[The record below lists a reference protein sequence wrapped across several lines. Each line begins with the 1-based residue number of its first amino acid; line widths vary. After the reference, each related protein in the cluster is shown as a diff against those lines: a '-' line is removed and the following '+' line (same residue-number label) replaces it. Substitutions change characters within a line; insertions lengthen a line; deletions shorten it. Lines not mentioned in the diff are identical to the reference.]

1 MAENIP
7 TFYDPWGGIIDRP
20 WTQGTWRQSGLD
32 PAWFNWQPG
41 QPSPV
46 TTPGTGS
53 GSNTTTPPLTP
64 QQSTQVVPGA
74 TDSNI
79 PGQINVVDYGG
90 QVAANPS
97 SAFTTD
103 NPATA
108 GVNESMFLST
118 RTPDINENAA
128 GTNINASDP
137 KYSMDPSGVNASI
150 AQGQNTAQADAPS
163 PNTANTYQPTEV
175 FPQVATQD
183 MSGAQGQ
190 VSQSAQVNTQN
201 VETNLQN
208 FDQNIAGQALKDF
221 ASLSPDQVNPKATVQ
236 GQLEALQSQFVDA
249 NGNPKIPSWAQATAR
264 NVQRIASFSGMTGT
278 AATAALAQALLE
290 SSLPIAKEDAKFFQT
305 LTLQNLNNEQE
316 AVLNRANVLSRLE
329 LQNMDARMAAATQN
343 AQAFLQMD
351 LANLSNEQQ
360 AAVVNNQ
367 NRVQAMFEDGKQ
379 VNAQRLFTAQSQNDM
394 DKFYDELSAQVNQF
408 NTSQMNG
415 MKQFNVSETNAMT
428 KFNSDLENQREQ
440 FYKNMQYNIDV
451 SNAKWRQTVTTTEA
465 QMAFEAAATDVKN
478 MVGLSNEQLNQL
490 WDRSDSMLQYLWTST
505 ENAEQR
511 KHELALAAMK
521 ADEADAAGT
530 GSLVGSIVGAGA
542 SAFFDW
548 LF

>member
-1 MAENIP
+1 MG
-7 TFYDPWGGIIDRP
+7 WMR
-20 WTQGTWRQSGLD
+20 
-32 PAWFNWQPG
+32 
-41 QPSPV
+41 
-46 TTPGTGS
+46 
-53 GSNTTTPPLTP
+53 NTTTGEITWNPSTGSNIPSEEQVSLGLGASGHRRTPTTPTTPTTPETTTPSLPPLTP
-64 QQSTQVVPGA
+64 QQSTQVVPGSV
-74 TDSNI
+74 DKNI

-103 NPATA
+103 NPATTD
-108 GVNESMFLST
+108 VNESMFLST

-128 GTNINASDP
+128 GTNVNASDP
-137 KYSMDPSGVNASI
+137 KYNMDPSGVNASI
-150 AQGQNTAQADAPS
+150 AQGQNTAQADAPTQ
-163 PNTANTYQPTEV
+163 NTANTYQPTEV
-175 FPQVATQD
+175 FPQVTTQD

-190 VSQSAQVNTQN
+190 VSQNAQVNTQN
-201 VETNLQN
+201 VETNLQT
-208 FDQNIAGQALKDF
+208 FDQGIAGQALKDF

-278 AATAALAQALLE
+278 AATAALSQALLE
-290 SSLPIAKEDAKFFQT
+290 ASLPIAKEDAKFFQT

-316 AVLNRANVLSRLE
+316 ATLNRANVLARLE

-360 AAVVNNQ
+360 AAVINNQ

-394 DKFYDELSAQVNQF
+394 DKFYDELSAQVSQF

-465 QMAFEAAATDVKN
+465 QMSFEAAATDVKN

-490 WDRSDSMLQYLWTST
+490 WDRSDAMLQYLWTST
-505 ENAEQR
+505 ENAAQR
-511 KHELALAAMK
+511 KHELALAAIK
-521 ADEADAAGT
+521 SKDADKAGT

>member
-1 MAENIP
+1 M
-7 TFYDPWGGIIDRP
+7 R
-20 WTQGTWRQSGLD
+20 
-32 PAWFNWQPG
+32 
-41 QPSPV
+41 
-46 TTPGTGS
+46 
-53 GSNTTTPPLTP
+53 NTTTGEITWNPSTGSNIPSEEQVSLGLGASGHRRTPTTPTTPTTPETTTPSLPPLTP
-64 QQSTQVVPGA
+64 QQSTQVVPGSV
-74 TDSNI
+74 DKNI

-103 NPATA
+103 NPATTD
-108 GVNESMFLST
+108 VNESMFLST

-128 GTNINASDP
+128 GTNVNASDP
-137 KYSMDPSGVNASI
+137 KYNMDPSGVNAGI
-150 AQGQNTAQADAPS
+150 AQGQDTAQADTPTQ
-163 PNTANTYQPTEV
+163 NTANTYQPTEV
-175 FPQVATQD
+175 FPQVTTQD

-190 VSQSAQVNTQN
+190 VSQNAQVNTQN
-201 VETNLQN
+201 VETNLQT
-208 FDQNIAGQALKDF
+208 FDQGIAGQALKDF

-278 AATAALAQALLE
+278 AATAALSQALLE
-290 SSLPIAKEDAKFFQT
+290 ASLPIAKEDAKFFQT
-305 LTLQNLNNEQE
+305 LTLQNLSNEQE
-316 AVLNRANVLSRLE
+316 ATLNRANVLARLE

-351 LANLSNEQQ
+351 LANLSNDQQ
-360 AAVVNNQ
+360 TAVINNQ

-394 DKFYDELSAQVNQF
+394 DKFYDELSAQVSQF

-465 QMAFEAAATDVKN
+465 QMSFEAAATDVKN

-490 WDRSDSMLQYLWTST
+490 WDRSDAMLQYLWTST
-505 ENAEQR
+505 ENSAQR
-511 KHELALAAMK
+511 KHELALAAIK
-521 ADEADAAGT
+521 SKDADKAGT

>member
-7 TFYDPWGGIIDRP
+7 TFYDPWGSVISSP
-20 WTQGTWRQSGLD
+20 WTQGTWRQPGLD

-46 TTPGTGS
+46 TTPGTDS
-53 GSNTTTPPLTP
+53 ENTPTSPLTP

-74 TDSNI
+74 VDSNV

-90 QVAANPS
+90 QVATNPS
-97 SAFTTD
+97 SALTTD
-103 NPATA
+103 NPATTD
-108 GVNESMFLST
+108 VNESMHLST
-118 RTPDINENAA
+118 RVPDINENAA
-128 GTNINASDP
+128 GTNIDANATKYQIDP
-137 KYSMDPSGVNASI
+137 TATNAQTS
-150 AQGQNTAQADAPS
+150 QVTSTSQANEPS

-190 VSQSAQVNTQN
+190 VSQNAQVNTQN

-249 NGNPKIPSWAQATAR
+249 NGNPKIPSWAQAIAR

-278 AATAALAQALLE
+278 AATAALSQALLE
-290 SSLPIAKEDAKFFQT
+290 ASLPIAKEDAKFFQT

-316 AVLNRANVLSRLE
+316 ATLNRANVLARLE
-329 LQNMDARMAAATQN
+329 LQNMDARMSAATQN
-343 AQAFLQMD
+343 AQAFLQID
-351 LANLSNEQQ
+351 LANLNNEQQ

-394 DKFYDELSAQVNQF
+394 DKFYDGLSAQVNQF
-408 NTSQMNG
+408 NTSQLNG
-415 MKQFNVSETNAMT
+415 MKQFNVSEANAMS

-505 ENAEQR
+505 ENAAQR
-511 KHELALAAMK
+511 KHELGLSAMK

>member
-1 MAENIP
+1 M
-7 TFYDPWGGIIDRP
+7 
-20 WTQGTWRQSGLD
+20 GT
-32 PAWFNWQPG
+32 P
-41 QPSPV
+41 
-46 TTPGTGS
+46 TTPTTPE
-53 GSNTTTPPLTP
+53 TTTPSLPPLTP
-64 QQSTQVVPGA
+64 QQSTQVVPGSV
-74 TDSNI
+74 DKNI

-103 NPATA
+103 NPATTD
-108 GVNESMFLST
+108 VNESMFLST

-128 GTNINASDP
+128 GTNVNASDP
-137 KYSMDPSGVNASI
+137 KYNMDPSGVNASI
-150 AQGQNTAQADAPS
+150 AQGQDTAQADTPTQ
-163 PNTANTYQPTEV
+163 NTANTYQPTEV
-175 FPQVATQD
+175 FPQVTTQD

-190 VSQSAQVNTQN
+190 VSQNAQVNTQN
-201 VETNLQN
+201 VETNLQD
-208 FDQNIAGQALKDF
+208 FDQGIAGQALKDF

-278 AATAALAQALLE
+278 AATAALSQALLE
-290 SSLPIAKEDAKFFQT
+290 ASLPIAKEDAKFFQT

-316 AVLNRANVLSRLE
+316 ATLNRANVLARLE

-351 LANLSNEQQ
+351 LANLSNDQQ
-360 AAVVNNQ
+360 AAVINNQ

-394 DKFYDELSAQVNQF
+394 DKFYDELSAQVSQF

-465 QMAFEAAATDVKN
+465 QMSFEAAATDVKN

-490 WDRSDSMLQYLWTST
+490 WDRSDAMLQYLWTST
-505 ENAEQR
+505 ENAAQR
-511 KHELALAAMK
+511 KHELALAAIK
-521 ADEADAAGT
+521 SKDADKAGT